1 MAVFADRRQLP
12 YTPEQLFLVAAD
24 VEHYPEFLP
33 WVSAIRVVE
42 RAPTVL
48 LVDLVVGFMGFSE
61 RYRSRVTLDPPHGLA
76 ISYVDGPMKHLTSHW
91 QFESD
96 NAGGCHVQF
105 DVDFQFRSHVLN
117 MLANQM
123 LDRAVH
129 KMVNAFEARARALYG
144 SPNGDASG
152 INNSSAHKAA

>member
-1 MAVFADRRQLP
+1 MSVFADRRHLP
-12 YTPEQLFLVAAD
+12 YSPEQLFKVAAD
-24 VEHYPEFLP
+24 VEHYPNFLP

-42 RAPTVL
+42 RHETVL
-48 LVDLVVGFMGFSE
+48 VVDLVVGFMGFTE
-61 RYRSRVTLDPPHGLA
+61 RYRSRVDLDPPHGLA

-91 QFESD
+91 KFDADTS
-96 NAGGCHVQF
+96 AGCDVHF
-105 DVDFQFRSHVLN
+105 DVDFQFRSSVLN

-144 SPNGDASG
+144 SPIGEASG
-152 INNSSAHKAA
+152 ISSSSAHNAA